1 LVFAL
6 DPVGDNPRAV
16 YRTTQKTQTK
26 YGPVVDPAADS
37 EDMSV
42 TGACYTM
49 LFSWVKADRRA
60 EVTQRGQLPP
70 SWSLGIMHHAYRR
83 DVIDPAEEMGIE
95 MVELG
100 SAHATDFLDLLD
112 VIMTCNPSSNAVY
125 FGLGLSPFRMGGHIV
140 GFKVTSTGGAY
151 LDPASGLWRAKSR
164 PDLLFGVREKIR
176 EYVDLMSI
184 AKTVEVQLF
193 GLD

>member
-6 DPVGDNPRAV
+6 DAVGDNPRAV

-26 YGPVVDPAADS
+26 YGPVADPTADS
-37 EDMSV
+37 DDMSV

-49 LFSWVKADRRA
+49 LFNWVKADRRA

-70 SWSLGIMHHAYRR
+70 SWALGIMHHAYRR
-83 DVIDPAEEMGIE
+83 DVIDPAQEMGID

-100 SAHATDFLDLLD
+100 DAHATDFLDLLD
-112 VIMTCNPSSNAVY
+112 VIMTCNPSNGPVY
-125 FGLGLSPFRMGGHIV
+125 FGLGLTPFRMGGHIV
-140 GFKVTSTGGAY
+140 GFKVTANGGAY
-151 LDPASGLWRAKSR
+151 LDPAAGLWRAKSR
-164 PDLLFGVREKIR
+164 ADLLFGVREKIR
-176 EYVDLMSI
+176 EYVDLMGI